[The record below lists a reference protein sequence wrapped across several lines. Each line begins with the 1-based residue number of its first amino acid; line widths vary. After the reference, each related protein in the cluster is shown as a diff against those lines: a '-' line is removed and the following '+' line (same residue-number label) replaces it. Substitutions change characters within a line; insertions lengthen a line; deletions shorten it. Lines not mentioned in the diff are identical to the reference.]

1 MRTNNLRPKRRFWRI
16 LTACVLLGFLMC
28 AGEGVNGFC
37 VVTVAVPTSDAERLH
52 RTILDGQQALYHG
65 RFVEARQIF
74 TNITREYPDDPR
86 GYFLL
91 ALTYR
96 WLTRI
101 DPESGSY
108 QNLFEEA
115 AALSI
120 DVCKSLI
127 AENKNHADAT
137 LYLAASYG
145 YRAEYYNFL
154 KHSWNRAYD
163 DGVKMR
169 ENLEKAGKFPEISRD
184 IDLGYAL
191 YDYYAYL
198 YRDKIGW
205 WRFLLSLPKGD
216 KQKGIELLEELRY
229 HGIYTKVEAWYFLIE
244 IYKDE
249 KETKELAISLNEQ
262 LHQTY
267 PENPFFHTLLAG
279 VYHKFHDWHN
289 SKRVG
294 LDIVAQAA
302 ELPFYSEYL
311 VLQAKYLIG
320 ESSFFLGDYDMALPV
335 FNEII
340 DMQPEQPRYLLP
352 WSHLRRG
359 TIYNLKKEPEKAK
372 KEFKKVLKL
381 KDVHEVHDLARQLLK
396 ILNKGNASNNKS

>member
-1 MRTNNLRPKRRFWRI
+1 MRTNKPRQKRHFWRI
-16 LTACVLLGFLMC
+16 LVVCVLLGLIVC
-28 AGEGVNGFC
+28 SGEGVNGFC
-37 VVTVAVPTSDAERLH
+37 VVTVAVPISEAEQVH
-52 RTILDGQQALYHG
+52 KTILEGMQALYHG
-65 RFVEARQIF
+65 KFLEARKVF
-74 TNITREYPDDPR
+74 TGITRQYPDDPR

-91 ALTYR
+91 TLTYR

-101 DPESGSY
+101 DPDSGTY

-127 AENKNHADAT
+127 SNNKNHADAT
-137 LYLAASYG
+137 FYLAASYG

-154 KHSWNRAYD
+154 KHSWSKAYD

-169 ENLEKAGKFPEISRD
+169 EYLEKAEKFPEISRD
-184 IDLGYAL
+184 IELGHAL
-191 YDYYAYL
+191 YNYYAYL

-216 KQKGIELLEELRY
+216 KQKGIEKLEELR
-229 HGIYTKVEAWYFLIE
+229 HRGIYTQVEAWYFLIE

-249 KETKELAISLNEQ
+249 KETKELAISLNQQ

-279 VYHKFHDWHN
+279 VYHKFHDWQN
-289 SKRVG
+289 SKRVS
-294 LDIVAQAA
+294 LEIVAQA
-302 ELPFYSEYL
+302 EKFPFYSDYL
-311 VLQAKYLIG
+311 VLQAQYLIG
-320 ESSFFLGDYDMALPV
+320 ESSFFLGEYDSALPA
-335 FNEII
+335 FDGII
-340 DMQPEQPRYLLP
+340 EAQPDRPRYLLP

-359 TIYNLKKEPEKAK
+359 TIYNLKKEPERAQ
-372 KEFKKVLKL
+372 KEFKKVLKM
-381 KDVHEVHDLARQLLK
+381 KDVHNVHELAEQLLK
-396 ILNKGNASNNKS
+396 KLKKTK